1 MPIDKSWAEGATDAE
16 NLTSGS
22 NDRAKWE
29 GNVMIENVYRRCSG
43 ELGNHLACAFA
54 ITAALMVGN
63 TASTA
68 NAATLD
74 REPYGTT
81 QGGQQVD
88 IFTMT
93 NDHGVRI
100 RFLSYGG
107 VITEI
112 DVSDRTG
119 RFENIVLGLRSL
131 REYETLPG
139 HFGAITGR
147 YANRI
152 GGAQFTLSGQTYHLI
167 ANNGPNTLHGG
178 PNALDRQVWTVSP
191 LTISDGVAATL
202 SYISPDGDQ
211 NFPGTL
217 TTHVTYTLTNDDAL
231 QIVYVVSSDKDTVVN
246 FTSHSYFNLAANGSG
261 SAAGQM
267 LLVNADR
274 YTPTGPDQIPTGEI
288 ALVESTPLDFRQI
301 MPIGAR
307 LHSAFPQMVY
317 AHGYD
322 NNFVLNKHAGDGVT
336 FAARGYDPRTGR
348 VIDCFTT
355 EPGLQVYTSN
365 GMNGSVV
372 GSSGTTYR
380 QTEGFTLE
388 TQHFPDSP
396 NKPNFPTTE
405 LKPGQEF
412 RSTTMFHFA
421 TDNPLPPLPH

>member
-1 MPIDKSWAEGATDAE
+1 MG
-16 NLTSGS
+16 
-22 NDRAKWE
+22 R
-29 GNVMIENVYRRCSG
+29 NVMTDRTGGAHVHLQGKASAGTRR
-43 ELGNHLACAFA
+43 ACAIA
-54 ITAALMVGN
+54 IALAAPVAGGTA
-63 TASTA
+63 
-68 NAATLD
+68 AATLD
-74 REPYGTT
+74 RAPYGTT
-81 QGGQQVD
+81 QAGQAVE

-93 NDHGVRI
+93 NDHGRRV
-100 RFLSYGG
+100 RFLSLGG

-112 DVSDRTG
+112 DVPDRAG
-119 RFENIVLGLRSL
+119 RLDDIVLGLNNL

-147 YANRI
+147 FANRI
-152 GGAQFTLSGQTYHLI
+152 GGAQFTLDGETYHLI

-178 PNALDRQVWTVSP
+178 PNALDRQVWTVTP
-191 LTISDGVAATL
+191 LTVPDGVAATL
-202 SYISPDGDQ
+202 SYVSPDGDQ

-217 TTHVTYTLTNDDAL
+217 TTHVTYTLTNDDVL
-231 QIVYVVSSDKDTVVN
+231 QIAYVASTDKDTVIN
-246 FTSHSYFNLAANGSG
+246 FTNHSYFNLAGNGSG
-261 SAAGQM
+261 SVADQT

-274 YTPTGPDQIPTGEI
+274 YTPVGPDLIPTGEV
-288 ALVESTPLDFRQI
+288 APVEGTPLDFRQM

-307 LHSAFPQMVY
+307 LHSAFQQMVY

-322 NNFVLNKHAGDGVT
+322 HNFVLNRGGDGIT

-355 EPGLQVYTSN
+355 EPAVQVYTSN

-380 QTEGFTLE
+380 QTEAFTLE

-405 LKPGQEF
+405 LKPGQDF
-412 RSTTMFHFA
+412 RSTTIFRFT
-421 TDNPLPPLPH
+421 TDTPLPPLPR

>member
-1 MPIDKSWAEGATDAE
+1 MVDLKCQCASTCTAAFDATLVHTFAI
-16 NLTSGS
+16 
-22 NDRAKWE
+22 A
-29 GNVMIENVYRRCSG
+29 
-43 ELGNHLACAFA
+43 AAFA
-54 ITAALMVGN
+54 AAITGG
-63 TASTA
+63 TA
-68 NAATLD
+68 NAAATLD
-74 REPYGTT
+74 QAPYGMT
-81 QGGQQVD
+81 QSGQAVD
-88 IFTMT
+88 SFTMT
-93 NDHGVRI
+93 NDHGVRV

-112 DVSDRTG
+112 DVPDRAG
-119 RFENIVLGLRSL
+119 HLDNVALGLRSL
-131 REYETLPG
+131 RDYETLPG

-152 GGAQFTLSGQTYHLI
+152 GGAQFTLNGRTYHLI

-178 PNALDRQVWTVSP
+178 PDALDHRVWTVLP
-191 LTISDGVAATL
+191 LTVPDGVAATL
-202 SYISPDGDQ
+202 SYVSPDGDQ

-217 TTHVTYTLTNDDAL
+217 TTRVTYTLTNDDVL
-231 QIVYVVSSDKDTVVN
+231 QIVYVASTDKDTVVN
-246 FTSHSYFNLAANGSG
+246 FTNHSYFNLAGNGSRL
-261 SAAGQM
+261 AVDQ
-267 LLVNADR
+267 LLQVNADR
-274 YTPTGPDQIPTGEI
+274 YTPIAPDLIPSGEI
-288 ALVESTPLDFRQI
+288 APIDGTPVDFRQM

-307 LHSAFPQMVY
+307 LHSAFQQMVY

-322 NNFVLNKHAGDGVT
+322 HNFVLNQRPGEGMR
-336 FAARGYDPRTGR
+336 FAARAYDPRTGR
-348 VIDCFTT
+348 IIDCFTT

-412 RSTTMFHFA
+412 RSTTIFRFA
-421 TDNPLPPLPH
+421 TDAPLPPLPR

>member
-1 MPIDKSWAEGATDAE
+1 MID
-16 NLTSGS
+16 LTREMCFRHHGKLSA
-22 NDRAKWE
+22 NMAR
-29 GNVMIENVYRRCSG
+29 
-43 ELGNHLACAFA
+43 AFA
-54 ITAALMVGN
+54 ITATLADAIMGG
-63 TASTA
+63 TA
-68 NAATLD
+68 NAAATLD
-74 REPYGTT
+74 HAPYGTT
-81 QGGQQVD
+81 QGGQAVD

-93 NDHGVRI
+93 NDHGLRV

-112 DVSDRTG
+112 DVPDRTG
-119 RFENIVLGLRSL
+119 RPDNIVLGLNTL

-152 GGAQFTLSGQTYHLI
+152 GGAQFTLGGQIYHLI
-167 ANNGPNTLHGG
+167 ANNGANTLHGG
-178 PNALDRQVWTVSP
+178 PNALDHQVWTVSATP
-191 LTISDGVAATL
+191 ASDGVAATL
-202 SYISPDGDQ
+202 SYVSMDGDQ

-217 TTHVTYTLTNDDAL
+217 TTHVTYTLTNDNAL
-231 QIVYVVSSDKDTVVN
+231 RIDYSARTDKDTVIN
-246 FTSHSYFNLAANGSG
+246 FTNHSYFNLAGNGSG
-261 SAAGQM
+261 SVGDQM

-288 ALVESTPLDFRQI
+288 APVEGTPLDFRQM

-307 LHSAFPQMVY
+307 LHSAFQQMVY

-322 NNFVLNKHAGDGVT
+322 HNFVLNQHPGDSIT
-336 FAARGYDPRTGR
+336 FAARANDPRTGR

-355 EPGLQVYTSN
+355 EPGVQVYTSN

-380 QTEGFTLE
+380 QTEAFTLE

-405 LKPGQEF
+405 LKPGQDF
-412 RSTTMFHFA
+412 HSTTIFRFA
-421 TDNPLPPLPH
+421 TDASLPPLPR

>member
-1 MPIDKSWAEGATDAE
+1 MVDLANNVCLRRHSKLGAKAA
-16 NLTSGS
+16 
-22 NDRAKWE
+22 RALAIAAALA
-29 GNVMIENVYRRCSG
+29 VMVAS
-43 ELGNHLACAFA
+43 
-54 ITAALMVGN
+54 ITAGA
-63 TASTA
+63 
-68 NAATLD
+68 AATLD
-74 REPYGTT
+74 RAPYGTT
-81 QGGQQVD
+81 QAGQAVE

-93 NDHGVRI
+93 NDHGLRV
-100 RFLSYGG
+100 RFLGLGG

-112 DVSDRTG
+112 DAPDRTG
-119 RFENIVLGLRSL
+119 RLDNIVLGLNNL
-131 REYETLPG
+131 REYETFPG

-152 GGAQFTLSGQTYHLI
+152 GNAQFTLNGQTYHLI

-178 PNALDRQVWTVSP
+178 PNALDRQVWTVTP
-191 LTISDGVAATL
+191 LTVPDGVAATL
-202 SYISPDGDQ
+202 SYVSPDGDQ

-217 TTHVTYTLTNDDAL
+217 TTHVTYTLTNDDVL
-231 QIVYVVSSDKDTVVN
+231 QIAYVASTDKDTVVN
-246 FTSHSYFNLAANGSG
+246 FTNHSYFNLAGNGSG
-261 SAAGQM
+261 SVTDQT

-274 YTPTGPDQIPTGEI
+274 YTPVGPDLIPTGEI
-288 ALVESTPLDFRQI
+288 APLEGTPLDFRQM

-307 LHSAFPQMVY
+307 LHSAYQQMVY

-322 NNFVLNKHAGDGVT
+322 HNFVLNKRPGDGVT

-355 EPGLQVYTSN
+355 EPGVQVYTSN

-372 GSSGTTYR
+372 GSSGTAYR

-412 RSTTMFHFA
+412 RSTTIFRFA
-421 TDNPLPPLPH
+421 TDAPLPPLPR

>member
-1 MPIDKSWAEGATDAE
+1 MTDRTGGVRFDLRGKTGA
-16 NLTSGS
+16 G
-22 NDRAKWE
+22 K
-29 GNVMIENVYRRCSG
+29 RC
-43 ELGNHLACAFA
+43 ARAFA
-54 ITAALMVGN
+54 AALAVSVTGG
-63 TASTA
+63 TGG
-68 NAATLD
+68 AATLD
-74 REPYGTT
+74 HAPYGAT
-81 QGGQQVD
+81 QGGQAVE

-93 NDHGVRI
+93 NGHGLRV
-100 RFLSYGG
+100 RFLSLGG

-112 DVSDRTG
+112 DVPDRTG
-119 RFENIVLGLRSL
+119 RLDDVVLGLNDL

-152 GGAQFTLSGQTYHLI
+152 GGAQFTLNGQTYHLI
-167 ANNGPNTLHGG
+167 ANNGSNTLHGG
-178 PNALDRQVWTVSP
+178 PNALDRQVWTVTP
-191 LTISDGVAATL
+191 LTVPDGVAATL
-202 SYISPDGDQ
+202 SYVSPDGDQ

-217 TTHVTYTLTNDDAL
+217 TTHVTYTLTNDDVL
-231 QIVYVVSSDKDTVVN
+231 QIAYVASTDKDTVVN
-246 FTSHSYFNLAANGSG
+246 FTNHAYFNLAGNGSG
-261 SAAGQM
+261 SVSDQT

-288 ALVESTPLDFRQI
+288 APVAGTPLDFSQM

-307 LHSAFPQMVY
+307 LHSAFQQMVY

-322 NNFVLNKHAGDGVT
+322 HNFVLNKGPGDGVT
-336 FAARGYDPRTGR
+336 FAARAYDPRTGR

-355 EPGLQVYTSN
+355 EPGVQVYTSN
-365 GMNGSVV
+365 GMNGSLV

-396 NKPNFPTTE
+396 NKPNFPTTA

-412 RSTTMFHFA
+412 RSTTIFRFA
-421 TDNPLPPLPH
+421 TDAPLPPLPR

>member
-1 MPIDKSWAEGATDAE
+1 LAASITDG
-16 NLTSGS
+16 TSS
-22 NDRAKWE
+22 A
-29 GNVMIENVYRRCSG
+29 
-43 ELGNHLACAFA
+43 
-54 ITAALMVGN
+54 
-63 TASTA
+63 
-68 NAATLD
+68 AATLD
-74 REPYGTT
+74 RAPYGTT
-81 QGGQQVD
+81 EGGQAVE

-93 NDHGVRI
+93 NDRGLRV
-100 RFLSYGG
+100 RFLSLGG

-112 DVSDRTG
+112 DAPDRTG
-119 RFENIVLGLRSL
+119 RPDNIVLGLGSL
-131 REYETLPG
+131 RDYETLPG

-152 GGAQFTLSGQTYHLI
+152 GGAQFALNGQTYHLI

-178 PNALDRQVWTVSP
+178 PNALDRRVWTVSP
-191 LTISDGVAATL
+191 VTVPNGIAATL
-202 SYISPDGDQ
+202 GYVSPDGDQ
-211 NFPGTL
+211 NFPGAL
-217 TTHVTYTLTNDDAL
+217 TTRVTYTLTNDDVL
-231 QIVYVVSSDKDTVVN
+231 QIDYAASTDKDTVVN
-246 FTSHSYFNLAANGSG
+246 FTNHSYFNLAGNGSG
-261 SAAGQM
+261 SIAGEL

-274 YTPTGPDQIPTGEI
+274 YTPVGPDLIPSGEI
-288 ALVESTPLDFRQI
+288 APVEGTPLDLRQM

-307 LHSAFPQMVY
+307 LNSAFQQMVY

-322 NNFVLNKHAGDGVT
+322 HNFVLNKGPGDGMS

-348 VIDCFTT
+348 VIDCFTS
-355 EPGLQVYTSN
+355 EPGVQVYTSN

-412 RSTTMFHFA
+412 RSTTIFRFA
-421 TDNPLPPLPH
+421 TDAPLPPLPR